1 MSLMNA
7 IDHVRRYVRDREV
20 AHDEAVA
27 KARRA
32 GTTEPRPDLP
42 RAGSPRHVRTA
53 AKIMRDDG
61 GAEPWYA
68 HRDVRED
75 WDPIGMLLSQLRAEP
90 EFTTFATSRIDIR
103 WSTSAWVEADIGGD
117 RVILGRMAVV
127 PAEER
132 GAWPVEEDEDGVVL
146 EAPMFRFKL
155 SAPAFLLATTDE
167 IERALHELLCQ
178 CGLREG
184 RPVRDPQPRRRARVG
199 ADARPAVPPVRAPV
213 DRPAPRRAA
222 PPRPALGVHVKP
234 APTPLLSVY
243 LAGEPARA
251 KHACTCHGGHP
262 GTRPLKEWAAW
273 RGEQVATLREQF
285 PGREPIA
292 VPVFAQVV
300 AVFARPQTKRTKYK
314 LGGVERP
321 YPFPWTQQR
330 VGFVGRPDH
339 DQVWKA
345 GLDVLVQ
352 SGLLLDDPLVV
363 GDHGSTR
370 WYAASGEPPHVEV
383 TLWEARPC

>member
-1 MSLMNA
+1 M
-7 IDHVRRYVRDREV
+7 
-20 AHDEAVA
+20 
-27 KARRA
+27 
-32 GTTEPRPDLP
+32 
-42 RAGSPRHVRTA
+42 
-53 AKIMRDDG
+53 
-61 GAEPWYA
+61 
-68 HRDVRED
+68 
-75 WDPIGMLLSQLRAEP
+75 
-90 EFTTFATSRIDIR
+90 
-103 WSTSAWVEADIGGD
+103 
-117 RVILGRMAVV
+117 
-127 PAEER
+127 
-132 GAWPVEEDEDGVVL
+132 
-146 EAPMFRFKL
+146 
-155 SAPAFLLATTDE
+155 
-167 IERALHELLCQ
+167 
-178 CGLREG
+178 
-184 RPVRDPQPRRRARVG
+184 
-199 ADARPAVPPVRAPV
+199 
-213 DRPAPRRAA
+213 
-222 PPRPALGVHVKP
+222 KP

-300 AVFARPQTKRTKYK
+300 AVFARPQAKRTKYK

-370 WYAASGEPPHVEV
+370 WYAASGELPHVEV

>member
-68 HRDVRED
+68 HRDVQGD
-75 WDPIGMLLSQLRAEP
+75 WDPIGLLLSQLRAET
-90 EFTTFATSRIDIR
+90 EFTTIATARIDIR

-117 RVILGRMAVV
+117 RVVLGRMAVV

-132 GAWPVEEDEDGVVL
+132 GAWPVEEDEDGAVL

-184 RPVRDPQPRRRARVG
+184 RPVKRKPDIAAHSATLARYGATRIREAQAVASAMRHPETRRAMVAFG
-199 ADARPAVPPVRAPV
+199 FDPTTGQGILWPAKL
-213 DRPAPRRAA
+213 PRQ
-222 PPRPALGVHVKP
+222 PSLD
-234 APTPLLSVY
+234 
-243 LAGEPARA
+243 LA
-251 KHACTCHGGHP
+251 
-262 GTRPLKEWAAW
+262 
-273 RGEQVATLREQF
+273 
-285 PGREPIA
+285 
-292 VPVFAQVV
+292 
-300 AVFARPQTKRTKYK
+300 
-314 LGGVERP
+314 
-321 YPFPWTQQR
+321 
-330 VGFVGRPDH
+330 
-339 DQVWKA
+339 
-345 GLDVLVQ
+345 
-352 SGLLLDDPLVV
+352 
-363 GDHGSTR
+363 
-370 WYAASGEPPHVEV
+370 
-383 TLWEARPC
+383 